1 MRESANPYELPGV
14 YIPFDKRVLGSST
27 LSVFEYRLET
37 GAPTTIGRAGAWRR
51 YAFAPNRFPKM

>member
-1 MRESANPYELPGV
+1 M
-14 YIPFDKRVLGSST
+14 LGSST

-37 GAPTTIGRAGAWRR
+37 GAPDDYWAGRAWRR